1 MKSSIN
7 AIGTTDLN
15 IALEVIFSS
24 STVNL
29 FESSSH
35 NSTNKQTNN
44 ISSRRC
50 SPIQA
55 LNLPIVV
62 KIISRTETHPESFPP
77 IHEKDESETE
87 TSTKMTI
94 TQLIVIRFKF
104 WVARN
109 SRTIKAHLLIASDLV
124 DKTKNRAK
132 YKKRD
137 VHKTQ
142 NFHGHASFITRRI
155 FHLSLRRLT
164 QLCPSHHTVKR
175 IPLIIAVISC

>member
-1 MKSSIN
+1 M
-7 AIGTTDLN
+7 AQ
-15 IALEVIFSS
+15 EVSK
-24 STVNL
+24 TPRKRTE
-29 FESSSH
+29 ESSLH

-87 TSTKMTI
+87 TSTKMAI

-109 SRTIKAHLLIASDLV
+109 SRTIKAHLLIASDLLN
-124 DKTKNRAK
+124 KNEK
-132 YKKRD
+132 
-137 VHKTQ
+137 
-142 NFHGHASFITRRI
+142 
-155 FHLSLRRLT
+155 
-164 QLCPSHHTVKR
+164 
-175 IPLIIAVISC
+175 